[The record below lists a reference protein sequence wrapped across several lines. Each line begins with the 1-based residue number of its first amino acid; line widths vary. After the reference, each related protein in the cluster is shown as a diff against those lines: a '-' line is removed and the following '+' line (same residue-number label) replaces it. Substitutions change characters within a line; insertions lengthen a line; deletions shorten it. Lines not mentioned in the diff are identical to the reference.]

1 MNKVINIKNKKSINE
16 IQVFKEKN
24 FAPIDIKFENVHL
37 RQLNKLLSFDLF
49 DKNDLFINSV
59 TLYELM
65 QPIGNSGSHNFHE
78 LTPEDIY
85 YALNNVLDPECII
98 KVKNERYAIIPTYI
112 SSFDEPLMIV
122 IEIKTGLIENKN
134 ANINKIVTIYPKSN
148 LDDYLEKLDE
158 KEILYKKMSIN
169 TGSNCL
175 N

>member
-1 MNKVINIKNKKSINE
+1 
-16 IQVFKEKN
+16 
-24 FAPIDIKFENVHL
+24 
-37 RQLNKLLSFDLF
+37 
-49 DKNDLFINSV
+49 
-59 TLYELM
+59 M

-122 IEIKTGLIENKN
+122 NEIKTGLIENKN

-148 LDDYLEKLDE
+148 LNDYLEKLDE